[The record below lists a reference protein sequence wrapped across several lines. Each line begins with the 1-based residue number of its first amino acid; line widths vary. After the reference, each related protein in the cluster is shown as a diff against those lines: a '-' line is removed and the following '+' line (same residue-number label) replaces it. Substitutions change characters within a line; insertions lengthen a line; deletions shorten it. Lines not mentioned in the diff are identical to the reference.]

1 MENQEEV
8 KPKRY
13 YRIEAGDKVKIKRT
27 DFNGYTFYKVP
38 LTKKNKNGAKETYEK
53 TVVFPKDADI
63 PDGSYVRIKDF
74 YEDMYFGKVDRF
86 NPIWTIR
93 ELDYE
98 IVDEEVDENSAI
110 ADYLNEVAEDGIDIS
125 DDLLPF

>member
-1 MENQEEV
+1 
-8 KPKRY
+8 
-13 YRIEAGDKVKIKRT
+13 
-27 DFNGYTFYKVP
+27 
-38 LTKKNKNGAKETYEK
+38 
-53 TVVFPKDADI
+53 
-63 PDGSYVRIKDF
+63 
-74 YEDMYFGKVDRF
+74 MYFGKVDRY

-93 ELDYE
+93 VLDYE

>member
-13 YRIEAGDKVKIKRT
+13 YKIEPGDKVKIKRT

-38 LTKKNKNGAKETYEK
+38 LTKKNKNGVKETYEK
-53 TVVFPKDADI
+53 TVVFPKDTDI

-74 YEDMYFGKVDRF
+74 YEDMYFGKVDKY

-93 ELDYE
+93 VLDYE
-98 IVDEEVDENSAI
+98 LLGDEINEETALS
-110 ADYLNEVAEDGIDIS
+110 DYFSEVAENGIDID